1 MTTWFLLIFGGSLG
15 TLFRYG
21 LGGLVQQFFGTRF
34 PFGTLVVNV
43 AGCFLIGLFFSLSE
57 SRGALSPG
65 SRLLLMTGFCG
76 AFTTFSTFMLETDNL
91 LRGGEYG
98 LMFLNLAGSLFAG
111 FLLFRAGMFLGG
123 RL

>member
-43 AGCFLIGLFFSLSE
+43 AGCFLIGLFF
-57 SRGALSPG
+57 
-65 SRLLLMTGFCG
+65 
-76 AFTTFSTFMLETDNL
+76 
-91 LRGGEYG
+91 
-98 LMFLNLAGSLFAG
+98 
-111 FLLFRAGMFLGG
+111 
-123 RL
+123 